1 MITRIAQMMPVIVD
15 IIPIPADTVPPTMP
29 AAAWTLVRQ
38 ITPCP
43 PDPALTLV
51 AAGLAARVLGN
62 LSEVRPVGRYH
73 RVLLVV
79 AAQGNRHGDPLL
91 PLPLCPQPDRWWDLL
106 REAVRIGTLVGYGWQ
121 RPGWEW
127 ERAVRRCVDAARLT
141 AGEKQVVESVLWFV
155 GAGEQMLSRIMELL
169 GVEDD
174 RRGDDRRGNPQLV
187 SGLLPGLAHP

>member
-1 MITRIAQMMPVIVD
+1 MITWIAQMMPIIVD
-15 IIPIPADTVPPTMP
+15 IIPVEFTAPTPTVP
-29 AAAWTLVRQ
+29 AATWPLAQRIV
-38 ITPCP
+38 PCP

-79 AAQGNRHGDPLL
+79 AERGNRYGDPLL

-106 REAVRIGTLVGYGWQ
+106 REAVRIGSLVAHGWQ

-127 ERAVRRCVDAARLT
+127 ERAVRRCVEAACLT
-141 AGEKQVVESVLWFV
+141 AGEKGVVETVLWFL
-155 GAGEQMLSRIMELL
+155 GAGEQVLAQFMRMLGASD
-169 GVEDD
+169 G
-174 RRGDDRRGNPQLV
+174 G
-187 SGLLPGLAHP
+187 GLLQLP